1 MPEHIRPISLGLM
14 DGLRS
19 SDEDARGEDASM
31 VLVPLFNLKFLTEF
45 AAGDVGTSIG
55 GTSPWHRGGSS
66 V

>member
-19 SDEDARGEDASM
+19 SDEDARGEDARGEDASM
-31 VLVPLFNLKFLTEF
+31 VLVPL
-45 AAGDVGTSIG
+45 
-55 GTSPWHRGGSS
+55 S